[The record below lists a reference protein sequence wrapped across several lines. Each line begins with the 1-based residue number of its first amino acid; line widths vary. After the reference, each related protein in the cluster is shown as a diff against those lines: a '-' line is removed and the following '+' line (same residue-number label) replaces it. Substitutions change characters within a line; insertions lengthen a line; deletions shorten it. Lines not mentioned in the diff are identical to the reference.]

1 MPGNKQGNCAPYI
14 SLVYSTALR
23 QLGGDAHLAE
33 DVAQTV
39 FLHLA
44 RKARQIPSSVM
55 MGGWLHQAT
64 LNVAATVRRGERRRI
79 VRERQAVQMNVFQND
94 SPNTLE
100 RVTPILDEAISK
112 LPGEDRT
119 AILLRFFEK
128 RDFRSV
134 GEALGSSED
143 AARMR
148 VNRALERLHL
158 LLKQRGVTIS
168 AAALATGLAA
178 EAVTAAPAGLAVSI
192 AASALAR
199 AAGTGTALTFLK
211 ILTMTKLKLSL
222 LATVLVAA
230 VTTPMVIDH
239 HAKSRLLKENQSL
252 RQQAAQLPQLA
263 ADNERLTNELAQAKN
278 SEVVSREQVRELL
291 RLRGEVGTCGSRR
304 RSGRG

>member
-1 MPGNKQGNCAPYI
+1 MTDSHALLLEYAENGTESAFRDLVGRYI

-100 RVTPILDEAISK
+100 HVTPILDEAISK

-119 AILLRFFEK
+119 AVLLRFFEK
-128 RDFRSV
+128 CDFRSV

-148 VNRALERLHL
+148 VNRALERLHS

-168 AAALATGLAA
+168 AAALATGLA
-178 EAVTAAPAGLAVSI
+178 
-192 AASALAR
+192 
-199 AAGTGTALTFLK
+199 
-211 ILTMTKLKLSL
+211 
-222 LATVLVAA
+222 
-230 VTTPMVIDH
+230 
-239 HAKSRLLKENQSL
+239 
-252 RQQAAQLPQLA
+252 
-263 ADNERLTNELAQAKN
+263 
-278 SEVVSREQVRELL
+278 
-291 RLRGEVGTCGSRR
+291 
-304 RSGRG
+304 